1 MNRNRKKLSLRSR
14 VFGMMI
20 CLLAVI
26 FIVIFL
32 SFNFFMNNY
41 ISSNVASQL
50 EVFTNHHREYNDAA
64 WPDMSKQP
72 DNKVGVKAEAFVIDS
87 GYNILHTYD
96 EAESQ
101 AAEIITGYFEEQN
114 MELSGIY
121 NMHIRTGD
129 KAYYLSTVRDE
140 KHENA
145 YLVFYADVTTI
156 SEFSQT
162 INTIL
167 VVIMVIAAALSFGIA
182 AVIAYSV
189 TKPVRLL
196 SDFARKIGKGDFHSN
211 DCYFR
216 DKELD
221 DLAGAMNKSAAQLA
235 SYDSE
240 QKTFFQNVSHELR
253 TPLMAIKVNAEG
265 IQYGLMEKEKSSGI
279 IISEVDRLS
288 ELVEDLLYISRI
300 DSITQHIAMQ
310 ENDLRETLSL
320 CAENQKSIA
329 DKNHVAFVY
338 DFAEKPV
345 LLSYNEKHMYRAFY
359 NLISN
364 ALQYAK
370 SKVVLSSRIENNK
383 AIISVADDGPGISE
397 NDLPHIFERFYKG
410 TNGKH
415 GIGLSIVKSV
425 IELHGGSVRAS
436 CTDMTYFIVELPIR

>member
-1 MNRNRKKLSLRSR
+1 MNKNGKKWSLRSR
-14 VFGMMI
+14 VFGMM
-20 CLLAVI
+20 CFLLAVV
-26 FIVIFL
+26 FILIFL

-41 ISSNVASQL
+41 INFNVTSQL
-50 EVFTNHHREYNDAA
+50 EVFTNHHKEYNDAV
-64 WPDMSKQP
+64 WPDLSKQP
-72 DNKVGVKAEAFVIDS
+72 NNKVGVRAEAFVIDS
-87 GYNILHTYD
+87 EYNILHTYD

-101 AAEIITGYFEEQN
+101 AAEIITGYFKEQN

-129 KAYYLSTVRDE
+129 KVYYLSTVPDE

-167 VVIMVIAAALSFGIA
+167 VIIMVIAAALSFGIA

-221 DLAGAMNKSAAQLA
+221 DLAGAMNKSATQLA
-235 SYDSE
+235 NYDSE

-300 DSITQHIAMQ
+300 DSITQHIEMQ

-329 DKNHVAFVY
+329 DKNHIALIY
-338 DFAEKPV
+338 DFAPMPV
-345 LLSYNEKHMYRAFY
+345 LLLYNERHMYRALY

-370 SKVVLSSRIENNK
+370 SKVILSCKTESNK
-383 AIISVADDGPGISE
+383 AVISIADDGSGISE

-410 TNGKH
+410 ANGKH

-425 IELHGGSVRAS
+425 IDLHGGSVRVA
-436 CTDMTYFIVELPIR
+436 CTDMTTFIVELPIR

>member
-1 MNRNRKKLSLRSR
+1 MIKYEKKWSLRSR
-14 VFGMMI
+14 VFGMMFF
-20 CLLAVI
+20 LLAVV
-26 FIVIFL
+26 FILIFL

-41 ISSNVASQL
+41 INFNVTSQL
-50 EVFTNHHREYNDAA
+50 EVFTNHHREYNDAV
-64 WPDMSKQP
+64 WPDLSKQP
-72 DNKVGVKAEAFVIDS
+72 DNKVGVRAEAFVIDRA
-87 GYNILHTYD
+87 YTILHIYD
-96 EAESQ
+96 EAQ
-101 AAEIITGYFEEQN
+101 AQSAEIIVRYLEEQSV
-114 MELSGIY
+114 ELEGIS
-121 NMHIRTGD
+121 NFHIRTED
-129 KAYYLSTVRDE
+129 KVYYLSTVPDE

-156 SEFSQT
+156 SEFSET

-167 VVIMVIAAALSFGIA
+167 VIVVVIAAVLSFGLA
-182 AVIAYSV
+182 AIIAYSV
-189 TKPVRLL
+189 TKPIRLL
-196 SDFARKIGKGDFHSN
+196 SDFAGKIGTGDFRSN
-211 DCYFR
+211 AYCFR

-221 DLAGAMNKSAAQLA
+221 ALAGEMNKSAAQLA
-235 SYDSE
+235 NYDSE

-300 DSITQHIAMQ
+300 DSITQHIEMQ

-329 DKNHVAFVY
+329 DKNHIAFVY
-338 DFAEKPV
+338 DFAGKPV

-370 SKVVLSSRIENNK
+370 SKVILSCGVENDK

-410 TNGKH
+410 ANGKH

-425 IELHGGSVRAS
+425 IDLHGGSVRAT